1 MEMNE
6 ERNGE
11 LPMDFDHDHIEHCN
25 TETEEE
31 VDNLIR
37 DIFGEDG
44 EHADIVEDDV
54 EIDELPNAESDIDS
68 NIWSNIQNDS
78 EEYQHLK
85 ERKFVVGEKA
95 ILDLLKR
102 SSCKECKEP
111 VDPSSITEGEKIAS
125 GIKFKFVCK
134 NGHEGK
140 WISTPFYGAR
150 SVVNMMLQLMVLLS
164 GMSWENF
171 AMGASFIN
179 LIIGSG
185 RHFYVMQH
193 QYSTAI
199 KSYFLSHIDKA
210 RQSLG
215 GIPLSIAVD
224 VRYNSP
230 GFSANKSTAVFM
242 DSKTH
247 TILHLEIGDSREVDR
262 HSPRMEKI
270 LVEKGLK
277 YLVHHSPLVIWEVI
291 SDASRT
297 ITALM
302 KTDPFKHLKH
312 SLDVWHKSKKLA
324 SSLAELARKS
334 AFKVLL
340 YWIKPIVNHFWW
352 CCNTCNGKV
361 DRLLKRWV
369 GILHHVNNNHVL
381 PGGRCFHPETANM
394 VENHWLE
401 RDSAAFKELTK
412 IVTNKEWCG
421 SMEYYVNCQ
430 QTWAIEIF
438 FSHTLLHYC
447 PKRNSYSYDS
457 YCIRN
462 VLAVLDHNHHK
473 DREAA
478 TTMDGIVSAQ
488 CQVSRRTKQW
498 VAYERKK
505 EKNFPY
511 IAG

>member
-1 MEMNE
+1 M
-6 ERNGE
+6 
-11 LPMDFDHDHIEHCN
+11 F
-25 TETEEE
+25 TTEEE

-164 GMSWENF
+164 GVSLLLVYSKYIHRDICLF
-171 AMGASFIN
+171 SFEG
-179 LIIGSG
+179 LLLKLGSALG
-185 RHFYVMQH
+185 LLWVTAVSFTDPKYTLNRYRKQTLAL
-193 QYSTAI
+193 TAI

-302 KTDPFKHLKH
+302 KT
-312 SLDVWHKSKKLA
+312 
-324 SSLAELARKS
+324 
-334 AFKVLL
+334 
-340 YWIKPIVNHFWW
+340 
-352 CCNTCNGKV
+352 
-361 DRLLKRWV
+361 
-369 GILHHVNNNHVL
+369 
-381 PGGRCFHPETANM
+381 ANM

-401 RDSAAFKELTK
+401 RDSAAFKELTAWTER
-412 IVTNKEWCG
+412 ICDNNLQRSVAIPNATCNDTTGVCTCGGHVMVVDTRVNDTVGNYNSGVVIGSGVIGLLLGIAFCGVLNFIINRLRNQSGLRTSVLNGEISVESINSNVTCNELSNNEEEG
-421 SMEYYVNCQ
+421 IDIYNHLHEDNIELSVQSDYEYVQ
-430 QTWAIEIF
+430 QQVTEEDEY
-438 FSHTLLHYC
+438 SHVTTFN
-447 PKRNSYSYDS
+447 P
-457 YCIRN
+457 
-462 VLAVLDHNHHK
+462 NHIQISG
-473 DREAA
+473 DY
-478 TTMDGIVSAQ
+478 GVIS
-488 CQVSRRTKQW
+488 
-498 VAYERKK
+498 
-505 EKNFPY
+505 
-511 IAG
+511 